1 MPNLRVRDLTMHY
14 SERGEGPPLVALHA
28 ATANG
33 ILMGWLADD
42 LKKQGFHVITPDQ
55 RGHGRTANP
64 APDLHL
70 ARLVDDLLEFL
81 VLLGLGPVHGL
92 GYSMGGGVLLYAAK
106 QYPEMFRSLALLGT
120 NYRHASPERITAVVG
135 PPNHRE
141 GKIREVFDSETGI
154 GVGWDAPLEAFAE
167 ITHSTLILCADRDEF
182 NDVEDSVHLYRA
194 MPNAELLVVPHS
206 DHLGL
211 VRHPVVHTSLREFY
225 FHLPQS

>member
-1 MPNLRVRDLTMHY
+1 MHY

-42 LKKQGFHVITPDQ
+42 LKKQGFHVIAPDQ
-55 RGHGRTANP
+55 RGHGHTANP

-106 QYPEMFRSLALLGT
+106 LQPDMFKSMALLGT
-120 NYRHASPERITAVVG
+120 NYRHASPDRITVIVG
-135 PPNHRE
+135 PPSQHQ
-141 GKIREVFDSETGI
+141 GKVREVFDPETGI
-154 GVGWDAPLEAFAE
+154 GVGWDSSVEVFSPL
-167 ITHSTLILCADRDEF
+167 SQPTLIMCADRDEF
-182 NDVEDSVHLYRA
+182 NDVEENLALYRA
-194 MPNAELLVVPHS
+194 MPHGEFLVVPHS

-211 VRHPVVHTSLREFY
+211 VRHPVVHSALHEFY
-225 FHLPQS
+225 ARIPR